1 MNEQNDKYE
10 SLAPITKELVEDN
23 IPPVINATL
32 YRGAPGQLLFN
43 DVSQAYSTMTIKIQ
57 DQKLKSDNDIAKV
70 KYVLSNTNSE
80 IIDWKNDTRIM
91 ESPIKELAD
100 TASTS
105 IWGFDIITYEQDYPI
120 YCYVLVQDLAGNY
133 SQDQYLCRAEKT
145 YSPKII
151 YSNGTFSI
159 SVSYINKQFIN
170 SNNCWQSCDDST
182 NTMTLSAAEKKSFVF
197 IHSWNRLDTGASGY
211 KYMYAD
217 PIYFYPDYYISN
229 LECDLKNISA
239 GLFGYDISADQPC
252 FAHTMYYPYDL
263 GNTAEAWINRGQ
275 ETGLIMKK
283 RSFTYSYDNT
293 NAVPAGYYYTTVVH
307 FADGTVLMTDVK
319 QK

>member
-1 MNEQNDKYE
+1 
-10 SLAPITKELVEDN
+10 
-23 IPPVINATL
+23 
-32 YRGAPGQLLFN
+32 
-43 DVSQAYSTMTIKIQ
+43 
-57 DQKLKSDNDIAKV
+57 
-70 KYVLSNTNSE
+70 
-80 IIDWKNDTRIM
+80 
-91 ESPIKELAD
+91 
-100 TASTS
+100 
-105 IWGFDIITYEQDYPI
+105 
-120 YCYVLVQDLAGNY
+120 
-133 SQDQYLCRAEKT
+133 
-145 YSPKII
+145 
-151 YSNGTFSI
+151 
-159 SVSYINKQFIN
+159 
-170 SNNCWQSCDDST
+170 
-182 NTMTLSAAEKKSFVF
+182 MTLSSAEKKSFVF